1 MWLKITRQK
10 VGDVLASNPVPAVE
24 VHGLTKSFGETK
36 ALTGI
41 DFEIERG
48 TVLGVLG
55 PNGAGKTTAVR
66 ILTTL
71 LKPDSGTALIDGI
84 DVVANPSLARARI
97 GLTGQYAAVDER
109 LTGFENLQLV
119 GRFFHMRTAEA
130 RRRAHELLDRFRLDQ
145 AADRVV
151 KGYSGGMRRRLDIA
165 MSLIAEPSVLFLDEP
180 TTGLDPRSRLDM
192 WDVIDGLVA
201 DGTTTLLTTQY
212 LDEAERLA
220 SNIVVIDH
228 GTVIAEGTATEL
240 KAKSGGERVEV
251 TVTDPARIGE
261 VAGLLEDFRIVGLG
275 ESVDLGTRTVTIPV
289 SRTDGIVPTVVRAL
303 DANGIDVQDV
313 VVRRPTLDDVFL
325 ELTGRPAEPDSSES
339 EDQAK
344 EGAR

>member
-1 MWLKITRQK
+1 M
-10 VGDVLASNPVPAVE
+10 PAVE
-24 VHGLTKSFGETK
+24 VHGLTKSFGDTR

-41 DFEIERG
+41 DFQIERG

-71 LKPDSGTALIDGI
+71 IKPDSGTALIDGV
-84 DVVANPSLARARI
+84 DVVANPALARARI

-119 GRFFHMRTAEA
+119 GRFFHMRTPEA
-130 RRRAHELLDRFRLDQ
+130 RRRSYELLDRFRLDQ

-220 SNIVVIDH
+220 SNIIVIDR
-228 GTVIAEGTATEL
+228 GSVIAEGTATEL
-240 KAKSGGERVEV
+240 KARIGGERTEV
-251 TVTDPARIGE
+251 TISDPSRLGE
-261 VAGLLEDFRIVGLG
+261 VAGLMNAYRLEGRS
-275 ESVDLGTRTVTIPV
+275 ESIDLETRTVAFPV
-289 SRTDGIVPTVVRAL
+289 SRTDGLVPAVVRAL
-303 DANGIDVQDV
+303 DDAGIDVQDV
-313 VVRRPTLDDVFL
+313 VVHRPTLDDVFL
-325 ELTGRPAEPDSSES
+325 ELTGRPAES
-339 EDQAK
+339 EDADNEDQTK